1 MRYIY
6 WSWRQQWSQGF
17 VDEIEHE
24 FVEESFDKGE
34 KVQENGERRDLRV
47 LEIVS
52 VKVRVIGIVA
62 KVSVWCDKVCKME
75 VVSNGLI
82 KWSIS

>member
-6 WSWRQQWSQGF
+6 WSWRQQWLQGF

-34 KVQENGERRDLRV
+34 KV
-47 LEIVS
+47 
-52 VKVRVIGIVA
+52 
-62 KVSVWCDKVCKME
+62 
-75 VVSNGLI
+75 
-82 KWSIS
+82 